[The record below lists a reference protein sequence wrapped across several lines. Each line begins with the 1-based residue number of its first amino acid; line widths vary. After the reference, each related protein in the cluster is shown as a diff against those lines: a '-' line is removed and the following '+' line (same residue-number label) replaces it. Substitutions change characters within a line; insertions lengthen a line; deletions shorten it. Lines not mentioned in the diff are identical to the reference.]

1 MAGSKPQSKD
11 QDVTREDR
19 ETLTSGI
26 FSTLAGYALKHRW
39 MTVIVYGFLALC
51 GLILSFTKLEIDT
64 VPVKYTLNYQ
74 NRRLCWVLSLH
85 ETT

>member
-64 VPVKYTLNYQ
+64 DPG
-74 NRRLCWVLSLH
+74 
-85 ETT
+85 